1 MLPSYH
7 HSTPQPK
14 WIIWK
19 SRKAIFEGMEIF
31 TGLIDILKKTNY
43 CAGKSI

>member
-1 MLPSYH
+1 LPSYH

-19 SRKAIFEGMEIF
+19 SRKAIFEGGKTFI
-31 TGLIDILKKTNY
+31 GLIDILKKSNY
-43 CAGKSI
+43 GTGKSI